1 MERTASSPRFQA
13 LLFWPPPLTVPL
25 DAMTSATLTAKPKTS
40 LEKRAWQVIT
50 IVSLVPPGLHLVLL
64 LLAVPFGVS
73 APAVWVAEN
82 LLISGSAITVI
93 WLLLVGGPLVGV
105 IGSLILG
112 LWPQRGL
119 SVGTVCGGIGWTLLL
134 LGMGTSFP
142 VPWILFFAAD

>member
-1 MERTASSPRFQA
+1 
-13 LLFWPPPLTVPL
+13 
-25 DAMTSATLTAKPKTS
+25 MTSATLTARTETS
-40 LEKRAWQVIT
+40 LEERAWQAIT
-50 IVSLVPPGLHLVLL
+50 IVSLVSPSLHLVLL

-112 LWPQRGL
+112 LWPQSGL
-119 SVGTVCGGIGWTLLL
+119 SVGKVCGGIGWTLLL
-134 LGMGTSFP
+134 LGMGTCFP